1 MYTAGFLA
9 CLMAVGQV
17 ATTARQAP
25 DKEVVAQVR
34 TLVRQL
40 NDDELA
46 RRNDAEAQLI
56 ALGHEILDLLP
67 PITDRTPAEAKVRLA
82 RIREKL
88 ELARADAAVR
98 ASRVTLQGKMSLAKA
113 LAEIERQTGNHFTDF
128 EGHEAEL
135 DLDLA
140 DVPFWEAVD
149 RVLDDAELELNPYRG
164 AEGLSLSAR
173 PEGQVPRT
181 GRAAYDGIFRIE
193 PIRVD
198 SVRDLRHPAVSGLR
212 LTVQIAWEPRIAPI
226 SLAQSL
232 AALQAVDE
240 NGDALKVDG
249 APRTIEAGVVG
260 GASAVELTLPFEL
273 PERGARR
280 IASLKGTI
288 VTTLPGR
295 VATFSFDKLVTAKNV
310 EQRQAG
316 VTVTLEQVRKNGDLY
331 QARIGVVFD
340 QAANALESHRGWI
353 LENPAYMVDAKGN
366 RLEHFGIER
375 TREGENEIGLSYVF
389 ELPDGPEGCKFFY
402 ETPAAIIRSEIPYE
416 LKDIEL
422 P

>member
-1 MYTAGFLA
+1 MYNATLLA
-9 CLMAVGQV
+9 CLLVVGQ
-17 ATTARQAP
+17 ATAPTQQAP
-25 DKEVVAQVR
+25 DPEIAAQVR
-34 TLVRQL
+34 ALVRQL

-46 RRNDAEAQLI
+46 KRNEAEAQLI

-67 PITDRTPAEAKVRLA
+67 PITDRTPAEAKARLV

-113 LAEIERQTGNHFTDF
+113 LAEIERQTGNRFTGF
-128 EGHEAEL
+128 ERHEAEL

-140 DVPFWEAVD
+140 DVPFWEATD

-164 AEGLSLSAR
+164 AEGLPLTAR
-173 PEGQVPRT
+173 PEGQVART
-181 GRAAYDGIFRIE
+181 GRAAYGGIFRIE
-193 PIRVD
+193 PVRID

-212 LTVQIAWEPRIAPI
+212 LAVQIAWEPRVAPI
-226 SLAQSL
+226 SLAQPL
-232 AALQAVDE
+232 AELRAFDE
-240 NGDALKVDG
+240 NGDSIEVDG

-260 GASAVELTLPFEL
+260 GASAVEMRLPFEL
-273 PERGARR
+273 PERGVGR

-295 VATFSFDKLVTAKNV
+295 VATFSFDKLGTAKNV

-331 QARIGVVFD
+331 QVRIGVVFD

-353 LENPAYMVDAKGN
+353 LENPAYVIDAKGN

-389 ELPDGPEGCKFFY
+389 DLPDGPEQCKFFY